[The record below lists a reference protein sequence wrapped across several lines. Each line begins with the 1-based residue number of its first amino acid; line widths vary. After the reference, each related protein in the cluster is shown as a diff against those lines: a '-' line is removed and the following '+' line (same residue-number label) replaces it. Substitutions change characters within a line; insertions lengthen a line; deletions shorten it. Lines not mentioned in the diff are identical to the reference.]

1 MTNVKRALSNII
13 YIFAVLLIVA
23 AVYASYNVNITR
35 LNNVVI
41 HSSKLDDGEKIK
53 VLQITDVHNKK
64 SVGNNL
70 QIIKLLKKSK
80 PDIVVITGDLI
91 DIGTKRYNS
100 VYSLI
105 KQMAKISPRLYFV
118 TGDDELQS
126 GNAEE
131 FLNGLRERKVTVLD
145 YQSVL
150 INIKGTIID
159 LRGVPDSSF
168 SSLDMDKATKD
179 MTDDLYTIMLSHRPE
194 VIYNYKDKVP
204 DLTLSGHTHGGQI
217 RLPLVGAVVAQ
228 GQGFFPKLDK
238 GVFNISENRLLYVDS
253 GVGTST
259 MPLRFLNQSDITLI
273 TIEGI
278 NDDEQEI
285 EVEKEKD

>member
-13 YIFAVLLIVA
+13 SIFAVLLIVA

-41 HSSKLDDGEKIK
+41 HSSKLDNGEKIK

-80 PDIVVITGDLI
+80 PDIVVITGDLV

-105 KQMAKISPRLYFV
+105 KQMAKINPRLYFV

-131 FLNGLRERKVTVLD
+131 FLKGLRERKVTVLD

-159 LRGVPDSSF
+159 LRGVPDSTF

-179 MTDDLYTIMLSHRPE
+179 MTDNLYTIMLSHRPE

-217 RLPLVGAVVAQ
+217 RLPLIGAVVAQ
-228 GQGFFPKLDK
+228 GQGFLPKLDK
-238 GVFNISENRLLYVDS
+238 GIFNISENRLLYVDS

-259 MPLRFLNQSDITLI
+259 MPLRFLNQSDVTLI

-278 NDDEQEI
+278 SDDEQEI
-285 EVEKEKD
+285 EVEKE